1 MKKYILFLALL
12 VHIDISFSADYSKI
26 DLQSATVPANRR
38 TAGEIAHYL
47 TQNLTT
53 PQDKARA
60 IYYWIS
66 HNIRYDLSM
75 LNSHKTYINTQEI
88 VDEVLQRRQGVC
100 QNYAELFNACCQS
113 VGINSY
119 VISGYTN
126 QKEELASYGHAWN
139 AVLIDNKFYEVD
151 VTWAA
156 GHLENGKY
164 KHEFND
170 QYFLISPAEF
180 IKTHMPFDPI
190 WQFSTN
196 PITNKEFEKRDFS
209 KLKTT
214 SDFNYMD
221 SIKVLSGLNPLE
233 KVVRE
238 NRRIKQIGVTNALIR
253 DQLAYNQQ
261 IIINEQINFA
271 VNLFNKGVTEYN
283 NYIQIKISKFH
294 NTRMPDDQILDMLA
308 SARRQVESAENI
320 LSFLNSD
327 KSELN
332 KIIRD
337 MQTSIGK
344 MKKDIQKEDIFMEKY
359 IKTSKPFRIFL
370 FLTVR

>member
-1 MKKYILFLALL
+1 MKKIILFILL
-12 VHIDISFSADYSKI
+12 LLNIDIGFSADYSKV
-26 DLQSATVPANRR
+26 DKQSGTVPANVR

-47 TQNLTT
+47 TQNLTS
-53 PQDKARA
+53 PQDKTRA

-113 VGINSY
+113 VGINSF
-119 VISGYTN
+119 VISGYTD
-126 QKEELASYGHAWN
+126 QKETLVNYGHAWN

-170 QYFLISPAEF
+170 LYFLISPSEF

-233 KVVRE
+233 RAIRE
-238 NRRIKQIGVTNALIR
+238 NLRIKQNGGTNALIR
-253 DQLAYNQQ
+253 NQIAYNQQ
-261 IIINEQINFA
+261 IIINEKINLA
-271 VNLFNKGVTEYN
+271 VSLFNKGVANYN
-283 NYIQIKISKFH
+283 NYVRLKIRKFH
-294 NTRMPDDQILDMLA
+294 NTKMPDDQILDMLA
-308 SARRQVESAENI
+308 SARREVESAENI
-320 LSFLNSD
+320 LNFLNSD
-327 KSELN
+327 KPELN
-332 KIIRD
+332 KIIRE
-337 MQTSIGK
+337 MQSSIGK
-344 MKKDIQKEDIFMEKY
+344 IKKDIQKEDIFMEKY
-359 IKTSKPFRIFL
+359 IKTSKPFRMFL
-370 FLTVR
+370 FLTA